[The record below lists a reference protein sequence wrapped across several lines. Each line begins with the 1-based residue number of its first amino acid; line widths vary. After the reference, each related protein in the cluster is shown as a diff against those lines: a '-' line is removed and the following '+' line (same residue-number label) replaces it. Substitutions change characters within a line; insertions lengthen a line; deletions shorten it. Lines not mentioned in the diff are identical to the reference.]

1 MVLNE
6 AVSNSPSL
14 GERVCV
20 LRCGEMRDVSKEGAG
35 NSVTLL
41 QTTAWQVC
49 SVCKLT
55 KRVLKVFKM
64 LIVGTTIKVLDGEA
78 S

>member
-20 LRCGEMRDVSKEGAG
+20 LRCGEMRDVSKKGAG
-35 NSVTLL
+35 NSV

-64 LIVGTTIKVLDGEA
+64 LIVGTTLKVLDGEA